1 MVLEFGLAIQR
12 SGIVVLPYILK
23 FHTHD
28 LEELKQSNDI
38 DSATKYIEVSDKL
51 SNLIAQDEAY

>member
-1 MVLEFGLAIQR
+1 M
-12 SGIVVLPYILK
+12 K
-23 FHTHD
+23 FHSKIDSCIHD